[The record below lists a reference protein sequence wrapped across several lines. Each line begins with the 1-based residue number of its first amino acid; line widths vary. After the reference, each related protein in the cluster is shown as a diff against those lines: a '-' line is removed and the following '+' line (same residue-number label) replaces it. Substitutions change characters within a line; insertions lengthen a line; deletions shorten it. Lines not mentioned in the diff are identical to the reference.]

1 MSVLANS
8 PIVKAVQTPRGAV
21 SASRLLIVIACAI
34 FAPLIAPYAYD
45 IQNLPSANQDPSWT
59 HWMGTDEFGRDL
71 FSRIVFGARTS
82 LTVALTAI
90 SVSVAVGMSLGAAA
104 GYFGGLFDRV
114 VTAVVDLTWSFP
126 EILIALILIAII
138 GPGLNSTMIA
148 IGLAY
153 LAQFTRLTRAQIMAL
168 KNETYV
174 EATANLGAGHF
185 HIIFRHLLPN
195 ALTPVIVAGMLATG
209 DAIILEATL
218 GFFGLGAQPPTP
230 SWGAMMSSGT
240 AQIFIAPWIIIFPG
254 LAIAMT
260 VIVIN
265 LFGDALIDALDI
277 RKRLRDTR
285 YASSLGARR
294 FNFHRPAGSDRRRF
308 LRPRQGGDSRHRRRV
323 RLGKVPHGNEC
334 HGPAAADRRG
344 DHQGIG
350 GLRRHR
356 AGRPA

>member
-1 MSVLANS
+1 MRTEMISKVLKS
-8 PIVKAVQTPRGAV
+8 PRGGI
-21 SASRLLIVIACAI
+21 SALVLLVVIVCAL

-45 IQNLPSANQDPSWT
+45 VQALRNANLDPSWT

-71 FSRIVFGARTS
+71 MSRIIYGARTS
-82 LTVALTAI
+82 LSVAITAI
-90 SVSVAVGMSLGAAA
+90 SISVAVGLSIGAAA
-104 GYFGGLFDRV
+104 GYFGGMFDRV
-114 VTAVVDLTWSFP
+114 VTAAVDLSWSFP

-148 IGLAY
+148 ISIAY
-153 LAQFTRLTRAQIMAL
+153 LAQFTRLTRAQVMAL

-174 EATANLGAGHF
+174 EATANLGAGHA

-254 LAIAMT
+254 LAIAIT
-260 VIVIN
+260 VIAIN
-265 LFGDALIDALDI
+265 LFGDAVIEALDI
-277 RKRLRDTR
+277 RNRLRD
-285 YASSLGARR
+285 S
-294 FNFHRPAGSDRRRF
+294 
-308 LRPRQGGDSRHRRRV
+308 
-323 RLGKVPHGNEC
+323 
-334 HGPAAADRRG
+334 
-344 DHQGIG
+344 
-350 GLRRHR
+350 
-356 AGRPA
+356 